1 MKDIKS
7 SKFSVPDFPD
17 SPEKGCHDVGFS
29 DTIYIERAD
38 FKEKGEKGY
47 RRLTMDQEVGLKHAG
62 MVLKA
67 TKVVSPNEI
76 DVEVIENS
84 SFVLSTCFGGLR
96 IFISYSSHMI
106 SVVFQ
111 ICPVSEA
118 ETKPKAFVHWV
129 SDRTKVG
136 IVVRLYEKL
145 FKHKNPEDPNEV
157 PGGFLS
163 DVNESSFVACNALA
177 DQSILR

>member
-76 DVEVIENS
+76 DVEVIEREF
-84 SFVLSTCFGGLR
+84 FVCFEYVFRGFENLY
-96 IFISYSSHMI
+96 FLHFSHD
-106 SVVFQ
+106 F
-111 ICPVSEA
+111 
-118 ETKPKAFVHWV
+118 
-129 SDRTKVG
+129 RG
-136 IVVRLYEKL
+136 
-145 FKHKNPEDPNEV
+145 
-157 PGGFLS
+157 LS
-163 DVNESSFVACNALA
+163 DLSCF
-177 DQSILR
+177 

>member
-67 TKVVSPNEI
+67 TKVVGPNEI

-84 SFVLSTCFGGLR
+84 SFVLSNVFRGFENLYFLHLCHDFGGL
-96 IFISYSSHMI
+96 
-106 SVVFQ
+106 
-111 ICPVSEA
+111 
-118 ETKPKAFVHWV
+118 
-129 SDRTKVG
+129 SD
-136 IVVRLYEKL
+136 
-145 FKHKNPEDPNEV
+145 
-157 PGGFLS
+157 LS
-163 DVNESSFVACNALA
+163 CF
-177 DQSILR
+177 